1 MRTKVKLK
9 GGISLIV
16 LVITIIVMII
26 LAAAIILSLSN
37 SGIIGKANKA
47 KTDTDISNA
56 KDLVAMAHAD
66 WMLDEAKIKENDNT
80 ITSFSNYAE
89 KKLQEAGYKVG
100 AGEGAYTVTE
110 DGEVYTGLTETARA
124 GITAGIKIGDEVK
137 YSAVLTAKS
146 YTTDGSERTS
156 TGAADSTKTQTVKT
170 NTDYTWK
177 YIGLG
182 EDGSLLIAPDMT
194 GTIGTDYQLTLGDK
208 GGYLNGPKML
218 NTICDALY
226 TVEGKGK
233 AQSMNIELVNKLL
246 EYNGPKG
253 SYNCNCYDGER
264 SFMEVETTEAMTIA
278 ELETKFNSKLARDYV
293 PEGKD
298 LGEYESDRYE
308 INKTSKNIKN
318 TANKDLV
325 YNAKNM
331 YWLASPCVRAYMD
344 DGFAIFYVRYIDSR
358 DVNQCEMFYS
368 IGQIRSHTYAVRP
381 YVSLTSNIQKTTENG
396 KTVWTLS

>member
-47 KTDTDISNA
+47 KTDTNISNA

-66 WMLDEAKIKENDNT
+66 WMLDEVKIKENDNT

-110 DGEVYTGLTETARA
+110 DGEVYTGLTETAR
-124 GITAGIKIGDEVK
+124 TAVTSGIKIGDEVK

-146 YTTDGSERTS
+146 TTTDGSEQS
-156 TGAADSTKTQTVKT
+156 ATGAADNAKKQTVKT
-170 NTDYTWK
+170 NTSYTWK

-194 GTIGTDYQLTLGDK
+194 GAIGADYKLTLRDK
-208 GGYLNGPKML
+208 GGFLNGPKML
-218 NTICDALY
+218 NTVCDALY
-226 TVEGKGK
+226 TVAGKGK

-253 SYNCNCYDGER
+253 MYYDARGIQ
-264 SFMEVETTEAMTIA
+264 VETAEPKTIG
-278 ELETKFNSKLARDYV
+278 ETGLVSSLGSNTQTPDGKEISTYKIDYYSIAKK
-293 PEGKD
+293 GKA
-298 LGEYESDRYE
+298 SR
-308 INKTSKNIKN
+308 IT
-318 TANKDLV
+318 KDTVRQNLV
-325 YNAKNM
+325 YQENE
-331 YWLASPCVRAYMD
+331 YWLASPCVWANVD
-344 DGFAIFYVRYIDSR
+344 FGCAFFFVRYVISS
-358 DVNQCEMFYS
+358 DVNTVSMFYS
-368 IGQIRSHTYAVRP
+368 DGGSDSYTCVIRP
-381 YVSLTSNIQKTTENG
+381 YVSLISNVQKTTENG

>member
-1 MRTKVKLK
+1 
-9 GGISLIV
+9 
-16 LVITIIVMII
+16 MII
-26 LAAAIILSLSN
+26 LATAIILSLSN

-110 DGEVYTGLTETARA
+110 DGEVYTGLTETAR
-124 GITAGIKIGDEVK
+124 TAVTSGIKIGDEVK

-146 YTTDGSERTS
+146 YTTDGSEVSSDGKPNS
-156 TGAADSTKTQTVKT
+156 TNKKTVKT
-170 NTDYTWK
+170 NTSYTWR

-194 GTIGTDYQLTLGDK
+194 GTIGDDYKLTLGDK

-253 SYNCNCYDGER
+253 TYFYLDDAAIPTTEK
-264 SFMEVETTEAMTIA
+264 TTEAMTIA

-298 LGEYESDRYE
+298 LGEYKSDYYY
-308 INKTSKNIKN
+308 INKTYHASRI
-318 TANKDLV
+318 TKDTVKQNLV
-325 YNAKNM
+325 YQANT
-331 YWLASPCVRAYMD
+331 YWLASPCVDANLDIGYASFHVRCVNSTSVDATNM
-344 DGFAIFYVRYIDSR
+344 FNPYVSDSSFP
-358 DVNQCEMFYS
+358 C
-368 IGQIRSHTYAVRP
+368 AVRP
-381 YVSLTSNIQKTTENG
+381 YVSLTSNVQKTTENG

>member
-1 MRTKVKLK
+1 
-9 GGISLIV
+9 
-16 LVITIIVMII
+16 MII

-66 WMLDEAKIKENDNT
+66 WMLDEAKIKENDST

-110 DGEVYTGLTETARA
+110 DGEVYTGLTETAR
-124 GITAGIKIGDEVK
+124 TAVTSGIKIGDEVK

-156 TGAADSTKTQTVKT
+156 TGAADSTEKQTVKT
-170 NTDYTWK
+170 NTSYTWK

-194 GTIGTDYQLTLGDK
+194 GTIGDDYKLTLADK
-208 GGYLNGPKML
+208 GGYLNGPIML

-233 AQSMNIELVNKLL
+233 AQSMNIELVNKIL

-253 SYNCNCYDGER
+253 SYDYRDDEYIYQ
-264 SFMEVETTEAMTIA
+264 FTETAEAMAI
-278 ELETKFNSKLARDYV
+278 EEIETKLNSKLLRNYV

-298 LGEYESDRYE
+298 LGEYKSDCYS
-308 INKTSKNIKN
+308 INKTKHASRI
-318 TANKDLV
+318 TKDTVKQNLV
-325 YNAKNM
+325 YQANE
-331 YWLASPCVRAYMD
+331 YWLASPCVHANFSGGGADFEIR
-344 DGFAIFYVRYIDSR
+344 YVNSA
-358 DVNQCEMFYS
+358 DVRVANMFYS
-368 IGQIRSHTYAVRP
+368 SNLTGNSTFAVRP
-381 YVSLTSNIQKTTENG
+381 CVYLTSNVQKTTENG

>member
-110 DGEVYTGLTETARA
+110 EGEVYTGLTETARA
-124 GITAGIKIGDEVK
+124 GITAGIKIGDVVK

-170 NTDYTWK
+170 NTGYTWK

-182 EDGSLLIAPDMT
+182 EDGSLLIAPDMA
-194 GTIGTDYQLTLGDK
+194 GIIGTDYKLTLGDK
-208 GGYLNGPKML
+208 GGYINGPKML
-218 NTICDALY
+218 NTVCDALY

-233 AQSMNIELVNKLL
+233 AQSMNIDLVNKLL

-253 SYNCNCYDGER
+253 RYYDTSGNT
-264 SFMEVETTEAMTIA
+264 VETAEPKTIG
-278 ELETKFNSKLARDYV
+278 ETGLVSNLGSNTQTPD
-293 PEGKD
+293 GKD
-298 LGEYESDRYE
+298 ISTYYADVYY
-308 INKTSKNIKN
+308 INKTNHASRI
-318 TANKDLV
+318 TKDTVRQNLV
-325 YNAKNM
+325 YQANN
-331 YWLASPCVRAYMD
+331 YWLASPCVHADFRDGDVRFSVGYVVSAYVNALVM
-344 DGFAIFYVRYIDSR
+344 FISR
-358 DVNQCEMFYS
+358 GIAPSNDC
-368 IGQIRSHTYAVRP
+368 AVRP
-381 YVSLTSNIQKTTENG
+381 YVSLISNVQKTTENG

>member
-66 WMLDEAKIKENDNT
+66 WMLDEAKIKENDST

-137 YSAVLTAKS
+137 YSAMLTEKS

-170 NTDYTWK
+170 NTSYTWK

-194 GTIGTDYQLTLGDK
+194 GIIVPFYKLTLADK
-208 GGYLNGPKML
+208 GGYLNGLKML
-218 NTICDALY
+218 NTVCDALY
-226 TVEGKGK
+226 TVAGKGK

-253 SYNCNCYDGER
+253 YYCDMIGSH
-264 SFMEVETTEAMTIA
+264 VETAEPLTIGEIDKKLGTSLGTSTTTPDGKA
-278 ELETKFNSKLARDYV
+278 LGTYYADYYKIIKSRITKDTVKQN
-293 PEGKD
+293 
-298 LGEYESDRYE
+298 
-308 INKTSKNIKN
+308 
-318 TANKDLV
+318 LV
-325 YNAKNM
+325 YQANE
-331 YWLASPCVRAYMD
+331 YWLASPCVVAFFSRGYAY
-344 DGFAIFYVRYIDSR
+344 FSVSYVASTNVDAYPLFKSNGNTDSWA
-358 DVNQCEMFYS
+358 
-368 IGQIRSHTYAVRP
+368 YAVRP
-381 YVSLTSNIQKTTENG
+381 YVSLTSNIQKTIENG

>member
-146 YTTDGSERTS
+146 TTTDGSERTS
-156 TGAADSTKTQTVKT
+156 TGAADDTKKQTVKT
-170 NTDYTWK
+170 NTSYTWK

-194 GTIGTDYQLTLGDK
+194 GTIGADYKLTLADK

-233 AQSMNIELVNKLL
+233 AQSMNIDIVNKIL

-253 SYNCNCYDGER
+253 SYLDMSGNL
-264 SFMEVETTEAMTIA
+264 VETAEAMAIA
-278 ELETKFNSKLARDYV
+278 KLETKLNSKLARDYV

-298 LGEYESDRYE
+298 LGEYKSDRYY
-308 INKTSKNIKN
+308 INKTEHASRI
-318 TANKDLV
+318 TKDTVKQNLV
-325 YNAKNM
+325 YQANQ
-331 YWLASPCVRAYMD
+331 YWLASPCIIVSLNYS
-344 DGFAIFYVRYIDSR
+344 FAVFYVHTVDSSR
-358 DVNQCEMFYS
+358 VIVYDMFS
-368 IGQIRSHTYAVRP
+368 SAGSGRPMSFTLAVRP
-381 YVSLTSNIQKTTENG
+381 YVSLTTNVQKTTENG
-396 KTVWTLS
+396 KIVWTLG

>member
-26 LAAAIILSLSN
+26 LATAIILSLSN
-37 SGIIGKANKA
+37 SGIIGQANKA

-137 YSAVLTAKS
+137 YNAVLTAKRT
-146 YTTDGSERTS
+146 TTDGSEQSS
-156 TGAADSTKTQTVKT
+156 TGAADITKKQTVKT
-170 NTDYTWK
+170 NTSYTWK

-194 GTIGTDYQLTLGDK
+194 GTIGADYKLILGYK
-208 GGYLNGPKML
+208 GGYINGPKML
-218 NTICDALY
+218 NTICDILY

-233 AQSMNIELVNKLL
+233 AQSMNIDIVNKIL

-253 SYNCNCYDGER
+253 RYYDA
-264 SFMEVETTEAMTIA
+264 SSNTVETTEAMTIA

-298 LGEYESDRYE
+298 LGEYKSDYYY
-308 INKTSKNIKN
+308 INKTYHASRI
-318 TANKDLV
+318 TKDTVKQNLV
-325 YNAKNM
+325 YQANT
-331 YWLASPCVRAYMD
+331 YWLASPCVDANLDIGYASFHVRCVNSTSVDATNM
-344 DGFAIFYVRYIDSR
+344 FNPYVSDSSFP
-358 DVNQCEMFYS
+358 C
-368 IGQIRSHTYAVRP
+368 AVRP
-381 YVSLTSNIQKTTENG
+381 YVSLTSNVQKTTENG

>member
-1 MRTKVKLK
+1 
-9 GGISLIV
+9 
-16 LVITIIVMII
+16 MII

-47 KTDTDISNA
+47 KTDTNISNA

-66 WMLDEAKIKENDNT
+66 WMLDEAKIKENDST

-146 YTTDGSERTS
+146 YTTDGSEITS
-156 TGAADSTKTQTVKT
+156 TGVANSTLAKTVKT
-170 NTDYTWK
+170 NTSYTWK

-194 GTIGTDYQLTLGDK
+194 GTIGEDYKLSLGDK
-208 GGYLNGPKML
+208 GGFLNGPKML
-218 NTICDALY
+218 NTVCDALY

-233 AQSMNIELVNKLL
+233 AQSVNIELVNKLL

-253 SYNCNCYDGER
+253 IYFDANYNEVKTAEPKKIGETGLV
-264 SFMEVETTEAMTIA
+264 SSLDSNTQTP
-278 ELETKFNSKLARDYV
+278 D
-293 PEGKD
+293 GKD
-298 LGEYESDRYE
+298 ISAYYADYYG
-308 INKTSKNIKN
+308 INKTYQASII
-318 TANKDLV
+318 TKDTVRQNLV
-325 YNAKNM
+325 YQANT
-331 YWLASPCVRAYMD
+331 YWLASPCVRAVFGNSSADFSVRCVSSSSVDAYD
-344 DGFAIFYVRYIDSR
+344 VFISFGRADG
-358 DVNQCEMFYS
+358 N
-368 IGQIRSHTYAVRP
+368 TYAVRP
-381 YVSLTSNIQKTTENG
+381 YVSLTTNIQKTTENG
-396 KTVWTLS
+396 KTVWTLI

>member
-1 MRTKVKLK
+1 
-9 GGISLIV
+9 
-16 LVITIIVMII
+16 MII

-37 SGIIGKANKA
+37 SGIISKANKA

-100 AGEGAYTVTE
+100 AGAYTVTE

-146 YTTDGSERTS
+146 YTTDGSEVSSDGKPNS
-156 TGAADSTKTQTVKT
+156 TNKKTVKT
-170 NTDYTWK
+170 NTSYTWR

-194 GTIGTDYQLTLGDK
+194 GTIGDDYKLTLEDK

-233 AQSMNIELVNKLL
+233 AQSMNMELVNKIL

-253 SYNCNCYDGER
+253 YYIDASGNV
-264 SFMEVETTEAMTIA
+264 VETTEAMTIA
-278 ELETKFNSKLARDYV
+278 ELETKFNSKLSRHYV

-298 LGEYESDRYE
+298 LGEYKSDLYY
-308 INKTSKNIKN
+308 INKTNHASRI
-318 TANKDLV
+318 TKDTVRQNLV
-325 YNAKNM
+325 YQANP
-331 YWLASPCVRAYMD
+331 YWLASPCVYADFENFDYASFD
-344 DGFAIFYVRYIDSR
+344 VRC
-358 DVNQCEMFYS
+358 VNSSVVGALDMFYS
-368 IGQIRSHTYAVRP
+368 YEWSDSRTFAVRP
-381 YVSLTSNIQKTTENG
+381 YVSLTTNVQKTMENG

>member
-1 MRTKVKLK
+1 
-9 GGISLIV
+9 
-16 LVITIIVMII
+16 MII

-37 SGIIGKANKA
+37 SGIISKANKA
-47 KTDTDISNA
+47 KTDTDIASA
-56 KDLVAMAHAD
+56 KDIVAMAHAD

-100 AGEGAYTVTE
+100 AGEGSYTVTE
-110 DGEVYTGLTETARA
+110 DGEVYVGLTETARA
-124 GITAGIKIGDEVK
+124 GITAGIKIGDVVK

-156 TGAADSTKTQTVKT
+156 TGAADNAKKQTVKT
-170 NTDYTWK
+170 NTGYTWK

-194 GTIGTDYQLTLGDK
+194 GTIGADYRLTLGDI

-226 TVEGKGK
+226 TVAGKGK

-253 SYNCNCYDGER
+253 KYWDANENPIENSEP
-264 SFMEVETTEAMTIA
+264 MTIA

-298 LGEYESDRYE
+298 LGEYKSDYYS
-308 INKTSKNIKN
+308 INKTSH
-318 TANKDLV
+318 ANRITKDTVKQNLV
-325 YNAKNM
+325 YQTNG
-331 YWLASPCVRAYMD
+331 YWLASTCGYAHFISGYAFFGVRCVDSSNVADVSMFSS
-344 DGFAIFYVRYIDSR
+344 DGSSGG
-358 DVNQCEMFYS
+358 E
-368 IGQIRSHTYAVRP
+368 GYAVRP
-381 YVSLTSNIQKTTENG
+381 YVSLTSNVQKTTENG

>member
-1 MRTKVKLK
+1 
-9 GGISLIV
+9 
-16 LVITIIVMII
+16 MII

-100 AGEGAYTVTE
+100 AGAYTVTE

-137 YSAVLTAKS
+137 YSAVLTVKS
-146 YTTDGSERTS
+146 YTTDGSEITS
-156 TGAADSTKTQTVKT
+156 TGAANSTLAKTVKT
-170 NTDYTWK
+170 NTSYTWK

-194 GTIGTDYQLTLGDK
+194 GTIGEDYKLSLGDK
-208 GGYLNGPKML
+208 GGFLNGPKML
-218 NTICDALY
+218 NTVCDALY

-253 SYNCNCYDGER
+253 IYFDANYNEVKTAEPKKIGETGLV
-264 SFMEVETTEAMTIA
+264 SSLDSNTQTP
-278 ELETKFNSKLARDYV
+278 D
-293 PEGKD
+293 GKD
-298 LGEYESDRYE
+298 ISAYYADYYG
-308 INKTSKNIKN
+308 INKTYQASII
-318 TANKDLV
+318 TKDTVRQNLV
-325 YNAKNM
+325 YQANT
-331 YWLASPCVRAYMD
+331 YWLASPCVRAVFGNGSADFSVRCVSSSSVDAYD
-344 DGFAIFYVRYIDSR
+344 VFISFGRADG
-358 DVNQCEMFYS
+358 N
-368 IGQIRSHTYAVRP
+368 TYAVRP
-381 YVSLTSNIQKTTENG
+381 YVSLTTNVQKTTENG
-396 KTVWTLS
+396 KTVWTLI

>member
-124 GITAGIKIGDEVK
+124 AIAAGIKIGDEVK

-170 NTDYTWK
+170 NTSYTWK

-194 GTIGTDYQLTLGDK
+194 GTIGADYKLTLRDK
-208 GGYLNGPKML
+208 GGYINGPKML

-253 SYNCNCYDGER
+253 RYFDTSYKEI
-264 SFMEVETTEAMTIA
+264 ETTEAMTIA
-278 ELETKFNSKLARDYV
+278 ELETKFNSKLSRDYV

-298 LGEYESDRYE
+298 LGEYKSDGYS
-308 INKTSKNIKN
+308 INKTNHASRI
-318 TANKDLV
+318 TKDTVRQNLV
-325 YNAKNM
+325 YQKNG
-331 YWLASPCVRAYMD
+331 YWLASPCADANLGAGCAY
-344 DGFAIFYVRYIDSR
+344 FYVSSVYSTY
-358 DVNQCEMFYS
+358 VGVYCMFGSNGYTS
-368 IGQIRSHTYAVRP
+368 SAAFAVRP
-381 YVSLTSNIQKTTENG
+381 YVSLTSNVQKTTENG

>member
-47 KTDTDISNA
+47 KTDTDIASA
-56 KDLVAMAHAD
+56 KDIVAMAHAD
-66 WMLDEAKIKENDNT
+66 WMLDEAKIKEEDST
-80 ITSFSNYAE
+80 VTSFSNYAE

-110 DGEVYTGLTETARA
+110 DGEIYEGLTEGARA
-124 GITAGIKIGDEVK
+124 GIAAGMKIGDEVK
-137 YSAVLTAKS
+137 YNAVLTEKS
-146 YTTDGSERTS
+146 YTTDGSEQSS
-156 TGAADSTKTQTVKT
+156 TGAADSTKTKTVKT
-170 NTDYTWK
+170 STDSTWK

-182 EDGSLLIAPDMT
+182 EDGSLLIAPDMS
-194 GTIGTDYQLTLGDK
+194 GTIRADYLLTLGDK
-208 GGYLNGPKML
+208 GGYINGPTVL
-218 NTICDALY
+218 NTVCDALY

-253 SYNCNCYDGER
+253 RYYDTSGNT
-264 SFMEVETTEAMTIA
+264 VETAEPKTIG
-278 ELETKFNSKLARDYV
+278 ETGLVSSLGSNTQTPD
-293 PEGKD
+293 GKD
-298 LGEYESDRYE
+298 ISTYYSDFYD
-308 INKTSKNIKN
+308 IKKTDHASRI
-318 TANKDLV
+318 TKDTVKQNLV
-325 YNAKNM
+325 YQANA
-331 YWLASPCVRAYMD
+331 YWLASPCAYA
-344 DGFAIFYVRYIDSR
+344 GFNVGKTFFYVRYVGSSR
-358 DVNQCEMFYS
+358 VHAYNIFGSNGYTGKS
-368 IGQIRSHTYAVRP
+368 TYNVRP
-381 YVSLTSNIQKTTENG
+381 YVSLTSNVQKTTENG

>member
-110 DGEVYTGLTETARA
+110 EGEVYTGLTETARA
-124 GITAGIKIGDEVK
+124 GITAGIKIGDVVK

-170 NTDYTWK
+170 NTSYTWK

-182 EDGSLLIAPDMT
+182 EDGSLLIAPDMA
-194 GTIGTDYQLTLGDK
+194 GIIGTDYKLTLGDK
-208 GGYLNGPKML
+208 GGYINGPKML
-218 NTICDALY
+218 NTVCDALY

-233 AQSMNIELVNKLL
+233 AQSMNIDLVNKLL

-253 SYNCNCYDGER
+253 RYYDTSGNT
-264 SFMEVETTEAMTIA
+264 VETAEPKTIG
-278 ELETKFNSKLARDYV
+278 ETGLVSNLGSNTQTPD
-293 PEGKD
+293 GKD
-298 LGEYESDRYE
+298 ISTYYADVYY
-308 INKTSKNIKN
+308 INKTNHASRI
-318 TANKDLV
+318 TKDTVRQNLV
-325 YNAKNM
+325 YQANN
-331 YWLASPCVRAYMD
+331 YWLASPCVHADFRDGDVRFSVGYVVSAYVNALVM
-344 DGFAIFYVRYIDSR
+344 FISR
-358 DVNQCEMFYS
+358 GIAPSNDC
-368 IGQIRSHTYAVRP
+368 AVRP
-381 YVSLTSNIQKTTENG
+381 YVSLISNVQKTTENG

>member
-137 YSAVLTAKS
+137 YNAVLTEKS

-156 TGAADSTKTQTVKT
+156 TGAADSTKTKTVKT
-170 NTDYTWK
+170 NTGYTWK

-194 GTIGTDYQLTLGDK
+194 GTIGDDYKLTLGNK
-208 GGYLNGPKML
+208 GGYINGPKML
-218 NTICDALY
+218 NTVCDALY

-253 SYNCNCYDGER
+253 TYYDTNDKA
-264 SFMEVETTEAMTIA
+264 VETAEAMIIA
-278 ELETKFNSKLARDYV
+278 ELETKFNCKITRDYV

-298 LGEYESDRYE
+298 LGEYKADIYY
-308 INKTSKNIKN
+308 INKTKHASRITKDTVKQ
-318 TANKDLV
+318 DLV
-325 YNAKNM
+325 YQANTS
-331 YWLASPCVRAYMD
+331 WLASPCVEAWIGLKD
-344 DGFAIFYVRYIDSR
+344 AGFLVRCVSSTYVGTHG
-358 DVNQCEMFYS
+358 MFS
-368 IGQIRSHTYAVRP
+368 SKGGFDPVDTYAVRP
-381 YVSLTSNIQKTTENG
+381 YVSLISNVQKTTENG
-396 KTVWTLS
+396 KTVWILS